1 MAHMVQQP
9 FLSVIIP
16 MYNEE
21 ANVTSTIMQVKDVL
35 KRWGGAFEI
44 IPVNDGST
52 DHTLQVLDDLAA
64 HDERIHVVSYWK
76 NGGRGKA
83 LRYGFK
89 AARGQYI
96 ATIDADLS
104 YDPRYILDM
113 AKVLDEESD
122 IDVVLAS
129 VYMEGG
135 ASVGVPADRLFIS
148 KLGNR
153 ILQMAMPEKLHTMT
167 CVVRCYRRAVIES
180 LDLES
185 NDKEIHLEILSK
197 VLAMGF
203 RIKEIPATLTAR
215 KKGKSKFAFRAT
227 AVSHLIFTF
236 FERPSLLFGMIGLI
250 LTLIGLG
257 LGVYILVLYA
267 QAALNPNRPLITL
280 MVLFIL
286 GGMQIL
292 AFGFLAS
299 QISYLRN
306 EVLRVRRAIA
316 HAVQASE
323 PTPDQND
330 PALGNRTRPD
340 A

>member
-1 MAHMVQQP
+1 MAHVPHQP

-21 ANVTSTIMQVKDVL
+21 ANVTSTITRVEEVL
-35 KRWGGAFEI
+35 RRWGRPFEI

-52 DHTLQVLDDLAA
+52 DHTLQVLDALAA
-64 HDERIHVVSYWK
+64 HDEHIHVVSYWK

-89 AARGQYI
+89 AARGAYI
-96 ATIDADLS
+96 ASIDADLS
-104 YDPRYILDM
+104 YDPQYILDM

-129 VYMEGG
+129 AYMEGG
-135 ASVGVPADRLFIS
+135 SSVGVPADRLFVS

-153 ILQMAMPEKLHTMT
+153 ILQMAMPEKIHTVT
-167 CVVRCYRRAVIES
+167 CMVRCYRREVIES

-203 RIKEIPATLTAR
+203 HVKEIPATLTAR
-215 KKGKSKFAFRAT
+215 QKGKSKFALRTTAT
-227 AVSHLIFTF
+227 SHLVFTF
-236 FERPSLLFGMIGLI
+236 FERPSLLFGIIGLI
-250 LTLIGLG
+250 LALIGLG
-257 LGVYILVLYA
+257 LGVYILVLYS

-280 MVLFIL
+280 MILFIL
-286 GGMQIL
+286 GGIQIL

-306 EVLRVRRAIA
+306 EVLRVRRAVALVI
-316 HAVQASE
+316 QESKPGQRLPE
-323 PTPDQND
+323 P
-330 PALGNRTRPD
+330 GNRPRPEI
-340 A
+340 

>member
-1 MAHMVQQP
+1 MAPDVQQP

-21 ANVTSTIMQVKDVL
+21 ANVASTITRVEEVL
-35 KRWGGAFEI
+35 QRWGRPFEI

-52 DHTLQVLDDLAA
+52 DHTLQLLDALAA
-64 HDERIHVVSYWK
+64 HDEHIHVVSYWK

-89 AARGQYI
+89 AARGDYI

-104 YDPRYILDM
+104 YDPQYILDM

-129 VYMEGG
+129 AYMEGG
-135 ASVGVPADRLFIS
+135 ACEGVPADRLFVS

-153 ILQMAMPEKLHTMT
+153 ILQMAMSEKIHTLT
-167 CVVRCYRRAVIES
+167 CVVRCYRRGVIES

-185 NDKEIHLEILSK
+185 NGKEIHLEILSK

-215 KKGKSKFAFRAT
+215 KKGKSKFALRTTAT
-227 AVSHLIFTF
+227 SHLVFTF

-257 LGVYILVLYA
+257 LGVHILVLYS
-267 QAALNPNRPLITL
+267 QAALNPSRPLITL

-316 HAVQASE
+316 LAAQ
-323 PTPDQND
+323 TPEIKPERKS
-330 PALGNRTRPD
+330 PAIGSITRPD
-340 A
+340 G

>member
-1 MAHMVQQP
+1 
-9 FLSVIIP
+9 
-16 MYNEE
+16 
-21 ANVTSTIMQVKDVL
+21 
-35 KRWGGAFEI
+35 
-44 IPVNDGST
+44 
-52 DHTLQVLDDLAA
+52 
-64 HDERIHVVSYWK
+64 
-76 NGGRGKA
+76 
-83 LRYGFK
+83 
-89 AARGQYI
+89 
-96 ATIDADLS
+96 
-104 YDPRYILDM
+104 
-113 AKVLDEESD
+113 
-122 IDVVLAS
+122 
-129 VYMEGG
+129 
-135 ASVGVPADRLFIS
+135 
-148 KLGNR
+148 
-153 ILQMAMPEKLHTMT
+153 
-167 CVVRCYRRAVIES
+167 
-180 LDLES
+180 
-185 NDKEIHLEILSK
+185 
-197 VLAMGF
+197 MGF

>member
-1 MAHMVQQP
+1 MAHTGNQP

-21 ANVTSTIMQVKDVL
+21 ANVASTITRVEDIL
-35 KRWGGAFEI
+35 KRHGRSYEI

-52 DHTLQVLDDLAA
+52 DHTLQVLDALAA

-89 AARGQYI
+89 AARGEYI

-104 YDPRYILDM
+104 YDPQYILDM
-113 AKVLDEESD
+113 VKVLDEESD

-129 VYMEGG
+129 AYMEGG
-135 ASVGVPADRLFIS
+135 AAVGVPTDRLFVS

-153 ILQMAMPEKLHTMT
+153 ILQMAMPEKIHTVT

-185 NDKEIHLEILSK
+185 NGKEIHLEILSK

-215 KKGKSKFAFRAT
+215 KKGKSKFAFRTT

-236 FERPSLLFGMIGLI
+236 FERPSLLFGMLGLI
-250 LTLIGLG
+250 LTMIGLG
-257 LGVYILVLYA
+257 LGIHILLLYA

-316 HAVQASE
+316 LAIQAAEARPEQRGS
-323 PTPDQND
+323 T
-330 PALGNRTRPD
+330 LGNISRPGT
-340 A
+340 